1 MHGMTGIEAAGT
13 VTETATAI
21 GMRAVTRRVTRRV
34 TSSATGSAIRAAMHV
49 RAAISAR
56 DARAPG
62 SRIAIQAGS
71 VTRHRGRAKIS
82 HSGRINRPAAI

>member
-21 GMRAVTRRVTRRV
+21 GMCAVTHRVTHR
-34 TSSATGSAIRAAMHV
+34 AIRAAMDV
-49 RAAISAR
+49 PAAISAR

-62 SRIAIQAGS
+62 SRTAIQAGS
-71 VTRHRGRAKIS
+71 VTRHVTRHRGPAKIS
-82 HSGRINRPAAI
+82 H